1 MSVVIN
7 RGLIA
12 ALVLSVLPVTV
23 SAAEPLSPDQLLQR
37 IRSERAAEVSAMQQR
52 EQAFVAERG
61 ERAQLLAK
69 AQASLAEQKNQAESL
84 KAEFDRQEA
93 LLAEQEKLL
102 QQRSGSLGELFA
114 VVRQSAGDV
123 AGQWQ
128 DSLLNAQ
135 YPERLKR
142 LNALAENR
150 ALPSADDLEN
160 YWMVLLE
167 DLTASGRVEQVSL
180 PVVAADGTRQPQQVL
195 RVGAFSAFSDGQFL
209 RYDADSKE
217 LLVPA
222 RQPSGAGLVSDYL
235 ASSEPLAVLPIDPTR
250 GTVLAQLQRKP
261 SLWDRLQQG
270 GLVGWVI
277 VALGAFGLL
286 LALWRIGYL
295 SKVHRGVS
303 AQMHNLSVPNDGN
316 PLGRVIGVLGPNP
329 QLSDLETLELKLD
342 EAILQETPPLEKGQ
356 GLLKL
361 LCAVAPLLG
370 LLGTV
375 TGMIV
380 TFQAITQG
388 GGGDSRLMADGIS
401 QALVTTVLG
410 LVVAIPLLFLHSL
423 LASRS
428 KGLIQLLEQQ
438 SAGLIA
444 LHLSGAP
451 RRG

>member
-1 MSVVIN
+1 MN
-7 RGLIA
+7 RRVLA
-12 ALVLSVLPVTV
+12 FTLALLPALAG
-23 SAAEPLSPDQLLQR
+23 AAEPLSPDQLLQR
-37 IRSERAAEVSAMQQR
+37 IRSERAAEVSAMHSR
-52 EQAFVAERG
+52 EQAFIAERS
-61 ERAQLLAK
+61 ERAQLLASARRALATQK
-69 AQASLAEQKNQAESL
+69 AEAEQL
-84 KAEFDRQEA
+84 KAEFDRQESQ
-93 LLAEQEKLL
+93 LAEQEKLL
-102 QQRSGSLGELFA
+102 TQRVGHLGELFG

-135 YPERLKR
+135 YPERLAR
-142 LNALAENR
+142 LKALAESR
-150 ALPSADDLEN
+150 TLPSAADLDG
-160 YWMVLLE
+160 YWMLLLE
-167 DLTASGRVEQVSL
+167 DLAASGRVEQLQL
-180 PVVAADGTRQPQQVL
+180 PVVAADGTRTAQNVL
-195 RVGAFSAFSDGQFL
+195 RVGAFSAYGDDAFL
-209 RYDADSKE
+209 RYDADAAE
-217 LLVPA
+217 LLTPP
-222 RQPSGAGLVSDYL
+222 RQPSGLGQVADYL
-235 ASSEPLAVLPIDPTR
+235 ASSEAVASLPVDPSR
-250 GTVLAQLQRKP
+250 GTLLAQLQRQP
-261 SLWDRLQQG
+261 GLWDRVQQG
-270 GLVGWVI
+270 GLVGGVI
-277 VALGAFGLL
+277 LALGLFGLL
-286 LALWRIGYL
+286 LAIWRMVYL
-295 SKVHRGVS
+295 TRVGRGVS
-303 AQMHNLSVPNDGN
+303 AQMHDLSAPRADN
-316 PLGRVIGVLGPNP
+316 PLGRIIGVLGPKP

-361 LCAVAPLLG
+361 LSAVAPLLG

-410 LVVAIPLLFLHSL
+410 LVVAIPLLFLHTL

-451 RRG
+451 RRD

>member
-1 MSVVIN
+1 MNPRV
-7 RGLIA
+7 LA
-12 ALVLSVLPVTV
+12 FTLALLPALAG
-23 SAAEPLSPDQLLQR
+23 AAEPLSPEQLLQR
-37 IRSERAAEVSAMQQR
+37 IRSERAAEVSAMQSR
-52 EQAFVAERG
+52 EQAFIAERG
-61 ERAQLLAK
+61 ERAQLLASARSALATQK
-69 AQASLAEQKNQAESL
+69 AEAERL

-93 LLAEQEKLL
+93 ELAEQEKLL
-102 QQRSGSLGELFA
+102 TQRVGHLGELFG

-123 AGQWQ
+123 AGHWQ

-135 YPERLKR
+135 YPERLAR
-142 LNALAENR
+142 LKALAESR
-150 ALPSADDLEN
+150 TLPSAADLDG
-160 YWMVLLE
+160 YWMLLLE
-167 DLTASGRVEQVSL
+167 DLTASGRVEQLQL
-180 PVVAADGTRQPQQVL
+180 PVVAADGTRKPQDVL
-195 RVGAFSAFSDGQFL
+195 RVGTFSAYGADAFL
-209 RYDADSKE
+209 RYDADAGE
-217 LLVPA
+217 LLAPP
-222 RQPSGAGLVSDYL
+222 RQPSGLGQVADYL
-235 ASSEPLAVLPIDPTR
+235 DSSAEVASLPIDPSR
-250 GTVLAQLQRKP
+250 GTWLAQLQRQPK
-261 SLWDRLQQG
+261 LWDRVQQG

-277 VALGAFGLL
+277 LTLGAFGLL
-286 LALWRIGYL
+286 LAVWRMVYL
-295 SKVHRGVS
+295 TRVGRGVN
-303 AQMHNLSVPNDGN
+303 AQMHNLSAPRGDN
-316 PLGRVIGVLGPNP
+316 PLGRIIGVLGPKP
-329 QLSDLETLELKLD
+329 QLADLETLELKLD

-410 LVVAIPLLFLHSL
+410 LVVAIPLLFLHTL

-444 LHLSGAP
+444 LHLSGTP
-451 RRG
+451 RRD

>member
-1 MSVVIN
+1 MN
-7 RGLIA
+7 RRVLA
-12 ALVLSVLPVTV
+12 FTLALLPALAG
-23 SAAEPLSPDQLLQR
+23 AAEPLSPDQLLQR
-37 IRSERAAEVSAMQQR
+37 IRSERAAEVSAMQSR
-52 EQAFVAERG
+52 EQAFIAERG
-61 ERAQLLAK
+61 ERAQLLATARSALATQK
-69 AQASLAEQKNQAESL
+69 AEAERL
-84 KAEFDRQEA
+84 KAEFDRLEA
-93 LLAEQEKLL
+93 ELADQEKLL
-102 QQRSGSLGELFA
+102 SQRAGNLGELFG

-135 YPERLKR
+135 HPERLAR
-142 LNALAENR
+142 LKALAESR
-150 ALPSADDLEN
+150 TLPSAADLDG
-160 YWMVLLE
+160 YWMLLLE
-167 DLTASGRVEQVSL
+167 DLTASGRVERLQL
-180 PVVAADGTRQPQQVL
+180 PVVAADGTRNPQDVL
-195 RVGAFSAFSDGQFL
+195 RVGAFSAYGADAFL
-209 RYDADSKE
+209 RYDADAGE
-217 LLVPA
+217 LLAPL
-222 RQPSGAGLVSDYL
+222 RQPSGLGQVADYL
-235 ASSEPLAVLPIDPTR
+235 DSSAAVASLPVDPSR
-250 GTVLAQLQRKP
+250 GTLLAQLQREP
-261 SLWDRLQQG
+261 GLWDRVQQG

-277 VALGAFGLL
+277 LVLGAFGLL
-286 LALWRIGYL
+286 LAIWRMVYL
-295 SKVHRGVS
+295 TRVGRGVS
-303 AQMHNLSVPNDGN
+303 AQMHELSAPRGDN
-316 PLGRVIGVLGPNP
+316 PLGRIIGVLGPKP

-361 LCAVAPLLG
+361 LSAVAPLLG

-410 LVVAIPLLFLHSL
+410 LVVAIPLLFLHTL

-451 RRG
+451 RRD

>member
-1 MSVVIN
+1 MSRRFIAVLAL
-7 RGLIA
+7 GLASIGA
-12 ALVLSVLPVTV
+12 Q
-23 SAAEPLSPDQLLQR
+23 AAEPLSPDQLLQR
-37 IRSERAAEVSAMQQR
+37 IRSERAAEVSAMQSR
-52 EQAFVAERG
+52 EQAFIAERG
-61 ERAQLLAK
+61 ERARLLAD
-69 AQASLAEQKNQAESL
+69 AQAALNTQKAAAERL

-93 LLAEQEKLL
+93 ELAEQEKLL
-102 QQRSGSLGELFA
+102 AQRVGHLGELFG

-128 DSLLNAQ
+128 DNLLNAQ

-142 LNALAENR
+142 LNALAESR
-150 ALPSADDLEN
+150 ALPSAEDLDG
-160 YWMVLLE
+160 YWMLLLE
-167 DLTASGRVEQVSL
+167 DLAASGRVEQVEL
-180 PVVAADGTRQPQQVL
+180 PVVAADGTRSTQPVL
-195 RVGAFSAFSDGQFL
+195 RVGAFSAFSPDAFL
-209 RYDADSKE
+209 RYDADAGE
-217 LLVPA
+217 LIVPV
-222 RQPSGAGLVSDYL
+222 RQPSGLGQVGSYL
-235 ASSEPLAVLPIDPTR
+235 DSGDALATLPIDPSR
-250 GTVLAQLQRKP
+250 GTLLAQLQRQP
-261 SLWDRLQQG
+261 SFWDRLQQG

-277 VALGAFGLL
+277 VTLGALGLL
-286 LALWRIGYL
+286 LSIWRMVYL
-295 SKVHRGVS
+295 ARVARGVNV
-303 AQMHNLSVPNDGN
+303 QIRDLSQPRTDN
-316 PLGRVIGVLGPNP
+316 PLGRVIGVLGAKP
-329 QLSDLETLELKLD
+329 QLADLETLELKLD
-342 EAILQETPPLEKGQ
+342 EAILQETPPLEKGL

-401 QALVTTVLG
+401 QALVTTVQG

-428 KGLIQLLEQQ
+428 KGLIQVLEQQ

-451 RRG
+451 RRD

>member
-1 MSVVIN
+1 MSRRV
-7 RGLIA
+7 LA
-12 ALVLSVLPVTV
+12 FTLALLPALAG
-23 SAAEPLSPDQLLQR
+23 AAEPLSPDQLLQR
-37 IRSERAAEVSAMQQR
+37 IRSERAAEVSAMHSR
-52 EQAFVAERG
+52 EQAFIAERG
-61 ERAQLLAK
+61 ERAQLLATARSALATQK
-69 AQASLAEQKNQAESL
+69 AEAERL
-84 KAEFDRQEA
+84 KAEFDRQES

-102 QQRSGSLGELFA
+102 TQRVGHLGELFG

-135 YPERLKR
+135 YPKR
-142 LNALAENR
+142 LASLKALAESR
-150 ALPSADDLEN
+150 TLPSAADLDG
-160 YWMVLLE
+160 YWMLLLE
-167 DLTASGRVEQVSL
+167 DLIASGRVEQLQL
-180 PVVAADGTRQPQQVL
+180 PVVAADGTRTPQNVL
-195 RVGAFSAFSDGQFL
+195 RVGAFSAYGADAFL
-209 RYDADSKE
+209 RYDADAGE
-217 LLVPA
+217 LLAPP
-222 RQPSGAGLVSDYL
+222 RQPSGFGQVADYL
-235 ASSEPLAVLPIDPTR
+235 DSSDTVASLPVDPSR
-250 GTVLAQLQRKP
+250 GTLLAQLQRQP
-261 SLWDRLQQG
+261 GLWDRVQQG
-270 GLVGWVI
+270 GLVGGVI
-277 VALGAFGLL
+277 LALGLFGLL
-286 LALWRIGYL
+286 LALWRMVFLTRVG
-295 SKVHRGVS
+295 RGVN
-303 AQMHNLSVPNDGN
+303 AQMHDLSAPRADN
-316 PLGRVIGVLGPNP
+316 PLGRIIGVLGPKP

-410 LVVAIPLLFLHSL
+410 LVVAIPLLFLHTL

-451 RRG
+451 RRD

>member
-1 MSVVIN
+1 MSRRVIAILTL
-7 RGLIA
+7 GLLP
-12 ALVLSVLPVTV
+12 ALA
-23 SAAEPLSPDQLLQR
+23 SAAAPLSPDQLLQR
-37 IRSERAAEVSAMQQR
+37 IRSERAAEVSAMHSR

-61 ERAQLLAK
+61 ERAQLLADARAALQTQK
-69 AQASLAEQKNQAESL
+69 AQAERL

-93 LLAEQEKLL
+93 ELAEQEKLL
-102 QQRSGSLGELFA
+102 GQRVGHLGELFG

-135 YPERLKR
+135 YPERLQR
-142 LNALAENR
+142 LEALAESR
-150 ALPSADDLEN
+150 TLPSAADLDG
-160 YWMVLLE
+160 YWMLLLE
-167 DLTASGRVEQVSL
+167 DLTASGRVEQLQL
-180 PVVAADGTRQPQQVL
+180 PVVAADGNRREQSVL
-195 RVGAFSAFSDGQFL
+195 RVGAFSAYSEDAYL
-209 RYDADSKE
+209 RYDADAGE
-217 LLVPA
+217 LLAPP
-222 RQPSGAGLVSDYL
+222 RQPSGLGQVEDYL
-235 ASSEPLAVLPIDPTR
+235 QGGAALASLPIDPSR
-250 GTVLAQLQRKP
+250 GTLLAQLQRQP
-261 SLWDRLQQG
+261 TLWDRLQQG

-277 VALGAFGLL
+277 VALGVLGLL
-286 LALWRIGYL
+286 LAIWRMLHLARVG
-295 SKVHRGVS
+295 RGVS
-303 AQMHNLSVPNDGN
+303 AQLHDLSAPRDDN
-316 PLGRVIGVLGPNP
+316 PLGRVIGVLGPQP
-329 QLSDLETLELKLD
+329 QLADLETLELKLD

-356 GLLKL
+356 SLLKL

-428 KGLIQLLEQQ
+428 KSLIQLLEQQ

-451 RRG
+451 RRD

>member
-1 MSVVIN
+1 MSRRVLAI
-7 RGLIA
+7 LTLALLPAIA
-12 ALVLSVLPVTV
+12 A
-23 SAAEPLSPDQLLQR
+23 AAAPLSPDQLLQR
-37 IRSERAAEVSAMQQR
+37 IRSERAAEVTAMQSR

-61 ERAQLLAK
+61 ERAQLLDSARAALQVQK
-69 AQASLAEQKNQAESL
+69 AQAERL

-93 LLAEQEKLL
+93 ELAEQEKLL
-102 QQRSGSLGELFA
+102 GQRVGHLGELFG

-135 YPERLKR
+135 YPERLQR
-142 LNALAENR
+142 LKALAESR
-150 ALPSADDLEN
+150 TLPSAADLDG
-160 YWMVLLE
+160 YWMLLLE
-167 DLTASGRVEQVSL
+167 DLTASGRVEQLQL
-180 PVVAADGTRQPQQVL
+180 PVVAADGKRSQQSVL
-195 RVGAFSAFSDGQFL
+195 RVGAFSAFSDAAFL
-209 RYDADSKE
+209 RYDADAGE
-217 LLVPA
+217 LLAPP
-222 RQPSGAGLVSDYL
+222 RQPSGLGRVSDYL
-235 ASSEPLAVLPIDPTR
+235 DSSEALASLPVDPSR
-250 GTVLAQLQRKP
+250 GTLLAQLQRQP
-261 SLWDRLQQG
+261 TLWDRLQQG

-277 VALGAFGLL
+277 VALGVVGLL
-286 LALWRIGYL
+286 LAIWRM
-295 SKVHRGVS
+295 VHLARVGHGVS
-303 AQMHNLSVPNDGN
+303 AQMRDLSAPRDDN
-316 PLGRVIGVLGPNP
+316 PLGRVIGVLGPQP
-329 QLSDLETLELKLD
+329 QLSDLETLELRLD

-356 GLLKL
+356 SLLKL

-428 KGLIQLLEQQ
+428 KSLIQLLEQQ

>member
-1 MSVVIN
+1 MSLRVLTAIFL
-7 RGLIA
+7 GLLP
-12 ALVLSVLPVTV
+12 ALAG
-23 SAAEPLSPDQLLQR
+23 AAEPLSPDQLLQR
-37 IRSERAAEVSAMQQR
+37 IRSERAAEVSAMAVR

-61 ERAQLLAK
+61 ERARLLATAK
-69 AQASLAEQKNQAESL
+69 AALQVQEAEAARL
-84 KAEFDRQEA
+84 KAEFDRLEA
-93 LLAEQEKLL
+93 ELATQEKLL
-102 QQRSGSLGELFA
+102 AQRAGHLGELFG

-135 YPERLKR
+135 YPQRLQRLK
-142 LNALAENR
+142 ALAESR
-150 ALPSADDLEN
+150 SLPSAEDLEG
-160 YWMVLLE
+160 YWLLLLE
-167 DLTASGRVEQVSL
+167 DLAASGRIEQVRL
-180 PVVAADGTRQPQQVL
+180 PVVAADGSRSEQPVL
-195 RVGAFSAFSDGQFL
+195 RVGSFSAFAETAFL
-209 RYDADSKE
+209 RYDADAGE
-217 LLVPA
+217 LLAPP
-222 RQPSGAGLVSDYL
+222 RQPGGLGLVADYL
-235 ASSEPLAVLPIDPTR
+235 DGEQALAPLPVDPSR
-250 GTVLAQLQRKP
+250 GTLLAQLQRQP
-261 SLWDRLQQG
+261 TLWDRLQQG
-270 GLVGWVI
+270 GLVGWLI
-277 VALGAFGLL
+277 VALGAGGLL
-286 LALWRIGYL
+286 LALWRLLYL
-295 SKVHRGVS
+295 GRVGRGVS
-303 AQMHNLSVPNDGN
+303 AQIRQLGSPRDDN
-316 PLGRVIGVLGPNP
+316 PLGRVIGVLGPKP
-329 QLSDLETLELKLD
+329 QLADLETLELKLD

-361 LCAVAPLLG
+361 LAAVAPLLG

-451 RRG
+451 RRD

>member
-1 MSVVIN
+1 MSRRV
-7 RGLIA
+7 L
-12 ALVLSVLPVTV
+12 ALTLALLPALAV
-23 SAAEPLSPDQLLQR
+23 AAEPLSPDQLLQR
-37 IRSERAAEVSAMQQR
+37 IRSERAAEVTAMQSR
-52 EQAFVAERG
+52 EQAFIAERG
-61 ERAQLLAK
+61 ERAQLLAGARSALSTQK
-69 AQASLAEQKNQAESL
+69 AEAERL
-84 KAEFDRQEA
+84 KAEFDRQESQS
-93 LLAEQEKLL
+93 AEQEKLL
-102 QQRSGSLGELFA
+102 TQRVGHLGELFG

-135 YPERLKR
+135 YPQRLASLK
-142 LNALAENR
+142 ALAESR
-150 ALPSADDLEN
+150 TLPSAADLDG
-160 YWMVLLE
+160 YWMLLLE
-167 DLTASGRVEQVSL
+167 DLTASGRVERVQL
-180 PVVAADGTRQPQQVL
+180 PVVAADGTRAPQRVL
-195 RVGAFSAFSDGQFL
+195 RVGTFSAYGSDDFL
-209 RYDADSKE
+209 RYDADAGE
-217 LLVPA
+217 LIAPP
-222 RQPSGAGLVSDYL
+222 RQPSGLGQVSDYL
-235 ASSEPLAVLPIDPTR
+235 GSSEAVAGLPVDPSR
-250 GTVLAQLQRKP
+250 GTLLAQLQRQP
-261 SLWDRLQQG
+261 GLWDRVQQG

-277 VALGAFGLL
+277 LALGLFGLL
-286 LALWRIGYL
+286 LAIWRMVFLTRAG
-295 SKVHRGVS
+295 RGVS
-303 AQMHNLSVPNDGN
+303 AQMHDLSAPRADN
-316 PLGRVIGVLGPNP
+316 PLGRIIGVLGPKP

-342 EAILQETPPLEKGQ
+342 EAILLETPPLEKGQ

-410 LVVAIPLLFLHSL
+410 LVVAIPLLFLHTL

-451 RRG
+451 RRD

>member
-1 MSVVIN
+1 MN
-7 RGLIA
+7 RRLLA
-12 ALVLSVLPVTV
+12 FTLALLPALAG
-23 SAAEPLSPDQLLQR
+23 AAEPLSPDQLLQR
-37 IRSERAAEVSAMQQR
+37 IRSERAAEVSAMQSR
-52 EQAFVAERG
+52 EQAFIAERG
-61 ERAQLLAK
+61 ERVQLLASARSALATQK
-69 AQASLAEQKNQAESL
+69 AEAEQL
-84 KAEFDRQEA
+84 KAEFDRQES
-93 LLAEQEKLL
+93 LLAEQE
-102 QQRSGSLGELFA
+102 QRLTQRAGHLGELFG

-135 YPERLKR
+135 FPERLAR
-142 LNALAENR
+142 LKVLAESR
-150 ALPSADDLEN
+150 TLPSAADLDG
-160 YWMVLLE
+160 YWMLLLE
-167 DLTASGRVEQVSL
+167 DLTASGRVEQLQL
-180 PVVAADGTRQPQQVL
+180 PVVAADGQRSNANVL
-195 RVGAFSAFSDGQFL
+195 RVGTFSAYSANAFL
-209 RYDADSKE
+209 RYDADAGE
-217 LLVPA
+217 LLAPP
-222 RQPSGAGLVSDYL
+222 RQPSGLGDVADFLSSTAAVSQ
-235 ASSEPLAVLPIDPTR
+235 LPVDPSR
-250 GTVLAQLQRKP
+250 GTWLAQLQRQP
-261 SLWDRLQQG
+261 QLWDRVQQG

-277 VALGAFGLL
+277 LALGAFGLL
-286 LALWRIGYL
+286 LALWRMVYL
-295 SKVHRGVS
+295 TRVGRSVN
-303 AQMHNLSVPNDGN
+303 AQMHDLSAPRADN
-316 PLGRVIGVLGPNP
+316 PLGRIIGVLGPKP
-329 QLSDLETLELKLD
+329 QLADLETLELRLD

-361 LCAVAPLLG
+361 LSAVAPLLG

-410 LVVAIPLLFLHSL
+410 LVVAIPLLFLHTL

-451 RRG
+451 RRD

>member
-1 MSVVIN
+1 MN
-7 RGLIA
+7 RRVLA
-12 ALVLSVLPVTV
+12 FTLALLPALAG
-23 SAAEPLSPDQLLQR
+23 AAEPLSPDQLLQR
-37 IRSERAAEVSAMQQR
+37 IRSERAAEVSAMQSR
-52 EQAFVAERG
+52 EQAFIAERG
-61 ERAQLLAK
+61 ERAQLLSTARSALATQK
-69 AQASLAEQKNQAESL
+69 AEAERL

-93 LLAEQEKLL
+93 ELAEQEKLL
-102 QQRSGSLGELFA
+102 SQRAGHLGELFG

-135 YPERLKR
+135 YPERLAR
-142 LNALAENR
+142 LKALAESR
-150 ALPSADDLEN
+150 TLPSAADLDG
-160 YWMVLLE
+160 YWMLLLE
-167 DLTASGRVEQVSL
+167 DLTASGRVEQLQL
-180 PVVAADGTRQPQQVL
+180 PVVAADGTRNPQDVL
-195 RVGAFSAFSDGQFL
+195 RVGAFSAYAADSFL
-209 RYDADSKE
+209 RYDADAGE
-217 LLVPA
+217 LLAPP
-222 RQPSGAGLVSDYL
+222 RQPSGLGQVADYL
-235 ASSEPLAVLPIDPTR
+235 DSDATVASLPIDPSR
-250 GTVLAQLQRKP
+250 GTLLAQLQREP
-261 SLWDRLQQG
+261 GFWDRLQQG

-277 VALGAFGLL
+277 VALGIFGLL
-286 LALWRIGYL
+286 LAAWRMIYL
-295 SKVHRGVS
+295 ARVARSVS
-303 AQMHNLSVPNDGN
+303 AQMHDLSAPRADN
-316 PLGRVIGVLGPNP
+316 PLGRIIGVLGPKP
-329 QLSDLETLELKLD
+329 QLADLETLELKLD
-342 EAILQETPPLEKGQ
+342 EAILQETPPLETGQ

-401 QALVTTVLG
+401 QALVTTVQG
-410 LVVAIPLLFLHSL
+410 LVVAIPLLFLHTL

-451 RRG
+451 RRD

>member
-1 MSVVIN
+1 MN
-7 RGLIA
+7 RRVLA
-12 ALVLSVLPVTV
+12 FTLALLPALAG
-23 SAAEPLSPDQLLQR
+23 AAEPLSPDQLLQR
-37 IRSERAAEVSAMQQR
+37 IRSERAAEVTAMHSR
-52 EQAFVAERG
+52 EQAFIAERS
-61 ERAQLLAK
+61 ERAQLLASARRALSTQK
-69 AQASLAEQKNQAESL
+69 AEAEQL
-84 KAEFDRQEA
+84 KAEFDRQESQ
-93 LLAEQEKLL
+93 LAEQEKLL
-102 QQRSGSLGELFA
+102 TQRVGHLGELFG

-135 YPERLKR
+135 YPERLAR
-142 LNALAENR
+142 LKALAESR
-150 ALPSADDLEN
+150 TLPSAADLDG
-160 YWMVLLE
+160 YWMLLLE
-167 DLTASGRVEQVSL
+167 DLAASGRVEQLQLS
-180 PVVAADGTRQPQQVL
+180 VVAADGTRTAQNVL
-195 RVGAFSAFSDGQFL
+195 RVGAFSAYGDDAFL
-209 RYDADSKE
+209 RYDADAAE
-217 LLVPA
+217 LLTPP
-222 RQPSGAGLVSDYL
+222 RQPSGLGEVADYL
-235 ASSEPLAVLPIDPTR
+235 ASSEAVASLPIDPSR
-250 GTVLAQLQRKP
+250 GTLLAQLQRQP
-261 SLWDRLQQG
+261 GLWDRVQQG
-270 GLVGWVI
+270 GLVGGVI
-277 VALGAFGLL
+277 LALGLFGLL
-286 LALWRIGYL
+286 LAIWRMVYL
-295 SKVHRGVS
+295 TRVGRGVN
-303 AQMHNLSVPNDGN
+303 AQMHDLSAPRADN
-316 PLGRVIGVLGPNP
+316 PLGRIIGVLGPKP

-361 LCAVAPLLG
+361 LSAVAPLLG

-410 LVVAIPLLFLHSL
+410 LVVAIPLLFLHTL

-451 RRG
+451 RRD